1 MSGTILIIIADNN
14 FPPVQSKVH
23 WNLLNMGVLLFHIN
37 PPSPPPLTHTHIQQR
52 KKLHGIYGNIC
63 KIRISDVG
71 RTSMLMNSG
80 RMTFDFQ
87 MLIILFYWIINAI
100 FDICIRLIDGRY
112 VSALVQEHGILIN
125 HNLKMFV
132 PSTNLLSLV
141 ALSNGIVTCMAVP

>member
-1 MSGTILIIIADNN
+1 
-14 FPPVQSKVH
+14 
-23 WNLLNMGVLLFHIN
+23 
-37 PPSPPPLTHTHIQQR
+37 
-52 KKLHGIYGNIC
+52 
-63 KIRISDVG
+63 
-71 RTSMLMNSG
+71 
-80 RMTFDFQ
+80 MTFDFQ